1 MPQDMTFLIGVF
13 VIFIAL
19 TVVPN
24 MIQRRRHEQEL
35 ASVHRGD
42 WVVTDGGI
50 IGQVQLIGPQEAV
63 LRISAT
69 SELTI
74 MRQAIRGRIAARPA
88 FAPQAPTEEAAPEDE
103 NA

>member
-1 MPQDMTFLIGVF
+1 MPQDLTFLIGVF

-42 WVVTDGGI
+42 WVVTVGGI
-50 IGQVQLIGPQEAV
+50 IGQVQLIGPQEAT

-74 MRQAIRGRIAARPA
+74 IRQAIRGRVAARPA
-88 FAPQAPTEEAAPEDE
+88 FAEAPTEEAMSEDE